1 MTLLASSRLHDRPAP
16 TDPPSSDTVDLAVL
30 VRSLAAQRA
39 LWVPKLKFTESRY
52 WTRLPAPAGVDVWLL
67 TWLPEQGTEL
77 HDHGESSAAFTVVAG
92 ILTELRADHQGR
104 VSTVELGIGGV
115 RTVEPGI
122 VHDVNNNGELPAVSI
137 HAYSPKLE
145 RMTYYELAD
154 AGPGRVLIP
163 TRTVVGDEPE
173 K

>member
-16 TDPPSSDTVDLAVL
+16 TRPPSSDTIDLAVL

-39 LWVPKLKFTESRY
+39 LWVPKFKFTESRY

-67 TWLPEQGTEL
+67 TWLPEQEPIARPRRVLGGVHRRRGDPHRT
-77 HDHGESSAAFTVVAG
+77 
-92 ILTELRADHQGR
+92 RADHRGR

-122 VHDVNNNGELPAVSI
+122 VHDVTTTANCPRSAS
-137 HAYSPKLE
+137 
-145 RMTYYELAD
+145 T
-154 AGPGRVLIP
+154 P
-163 TRTVVGDEPE
+163 TRRNWSG
-173 K
+173 